1 VEFNPA
7 QNQKYVRGFNPGTEH
22 DTRKQKSRDK
32 MITFKQFTQWQGQYC
47 CVKTGNLEIIT
58 TDKHLGVLCQCKAC
72 FSAEFYDPRILE
84 EYAGNKNGAGVV
96 GGKRDDRVVEKI

>member
-1 VEFNPA
+1 
-7 QNQKYVRGFNPGTEH
+7 
-22 DTRKQKSRDK
+22 

-96 GGKRDDRVVEKI
+96 GGKREEGFHVILRNKGLKIDGEDVGESE

>member
-1 VEFNPA
+1 
-7 QNQKYVRGFNPGTEH
+7 
-22 DTRKQKSRDK
+22 

-96 GGKRDDRVVEKI
+96 GVKGMIGWLRKYDTIHNHHNNPLTLNQHHPGESAS